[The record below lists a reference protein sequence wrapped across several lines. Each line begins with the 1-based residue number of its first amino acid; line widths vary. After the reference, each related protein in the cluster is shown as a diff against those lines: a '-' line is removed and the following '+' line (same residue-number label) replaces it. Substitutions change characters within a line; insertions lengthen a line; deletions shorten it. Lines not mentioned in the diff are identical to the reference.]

1 MKNLNWWYFQKKKE
15 INIQKDIQHVIEK
28 LLILYQELLLF
39 MIIKLLL
46 RSFTKVIKVELL
58 VWMFILQVIFVI
70 LIIIF
75 KRNGS
80 CYWRSSITSK
90 TSYMELSFYGT
101 FTNNPNPTHRRYIP
115 MQILRRWKFNCN
127 SGYGSL

>member
-58 VWMFILQVIFVI
+58 VWMFILQVIFVF